1 MMRSTNEQLVLLVGA
16 SNVVDNDNEKD
27 KKNYTNITY
36 LYKYIVQFI
45 LYVQCS

>member
-27 KKNYTNITY
+27 KKKIHKHNIP
-36 LYKYIVQFI
+36 I
-45 LYVQCS
+45 